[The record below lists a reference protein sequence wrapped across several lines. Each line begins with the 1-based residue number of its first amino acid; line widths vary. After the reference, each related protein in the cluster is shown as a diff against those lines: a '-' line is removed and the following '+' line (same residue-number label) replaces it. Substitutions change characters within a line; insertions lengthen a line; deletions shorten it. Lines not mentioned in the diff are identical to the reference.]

1 MSLKFTGELFV
12 MTMKNDAKLE
22 EELTCRFKTDMRNLT
37 NFDPS
42 TQKALKFTL

>member
-1 MSLKFTGELFV
+1 

-22 EELTCRFKTDMRNLT
+22 EELTCQFKVDMETLK

-42 TQKALKFTL
+42 TQKFQKFTF

>member
-22 EELTCRFKTDMRNLT
+22 EGLTYRFKTDMRNFT
-37 NFDPS
+37 NF
-42 TQKALKFTL
+42 T